1 MTTVVE
7 LQVDR
12 NHLNRMREILI
23 EIFEREKDLPKDI
36 YFVPTPAYGT
46 LDYETY
52 YQHLRLHHTHVTNL
66 RSFAITNIRDMKA
79 EITIYDQDGNNPRLM
94 TFEQALMSKTK
105 EGTSS
110 TKLFYSIEPTQASHT
125 EGRYLLITD
134 KESIKEAEQF
144 IDDALES
151 LNGHASNQAKVQ
163 MVNAPITRAN
173 RVRTSPMF
181 QDYAAR
187 LRNMIPATI
196 DISPRTPVTNAWK
209 RKPPTKINLTD
220 DEFPP
225 LNAHKKPR
233 PDNNVHDSETLTNTE
248 NTANETLSEDDL
260 LDILDNRQQEISDK
274 FARELETL
282 RKENEA
288 MQKEIKEQF
297 KNAMQALEI
306 RMEQRTQSLVAS
318 MGETLT
324 QAVEHMNIQTAKND
338 TRLNEFLGAFQAQA
352 DRLTAQV
359 DRMIKTSGR
368 SRDENNSPN
377 QTPVR
382 RTRARMLTEN
392 TPDDWE
398 MQDDVTDDESADGS
412 RNSQAGR
419 ASQPNSTLDP
429 TAGGRK

>member
-1 MTTVVE
+1 
-7 LQVDR
+7 
-12 NHLNRMREILI
+12 
-23 EIFEREKDLPKDI
+23 
-36 YFVPTPAYGT
+36 
-46 LDYETY
+46 
-52 YQHLRLHHTHVTNL
+52 
-66 RSFAITNIRDMKA
+66 
-79 EITIYDQDGNNPRLM
+79 
-94 TFEQALMSKTK
+94 
-105 EGTSS
+105 
-110 TKLFYSIEPTQASHT
+110 
-125 EGRYLLITD
+125 
-134 KESIKEAEQF
+134 
-144 IDDALES
+144 
-151 LNGHASNQAKVQ
+151 
-163 MVNAPITRAN
+163 
-173 RVRTSPMF
+173 
-181 QDYAAR
+181 
-187 LRNMIPATI
+187 
-196 DISPRTPVTNAWK
+196 
-209 RKPPTKINLTD
+209 
-220 DEFPP
+220 
-225 LNAHKKPR
+225 
-233 PDNNVHDSETLTNTE
+233 
-248 NTANETLSEDDL
+248 
-260 LDILDNRQQEISDK
+260 
-274 FARELETL
+274 
-282 RKENEA
+282 
-288 MQKEIKEQF
+288 
-297 KNAMQALEI
+297 MQALEI